1 MHRVWLH
8 ARTILR
14 PIGSAILCLAWV
26 SVGLLCLIVPFEVH
40 WSVLWM
46 LAVTGAFL
54 WLHAAR
60 GGGFGRLRRLAR
72 ARLRPPGA
80 GAGRVV
86 AASTTLLVAEFG
98 LGVLTLYM
106 GVKSPDQ
113 ADVFTEYAKRAWGW
127 LPVMLA
133 LVVVAPVVEEIGFRG
148 WMQRRLERGWGAAAA
163 IVVTAALF
171 SLAHFEA
178 VGFLNRFV
186 FGVAAGFI
194 AFRAGS
200 VWLSVLFH
208 AVSNFVV
215 GLLMLLTPA
224 TDDAVV
230 LRWVAGHGGIPALLL
245 AIAVSLLA
253 AAWILRDLPSRAA
266 RRPPIRVGA
275 PGPLALEPSAAG

>member
-14 PIGSAILCLAWV
+14 PIGSVILALFWV
-26 SVGLLCLIVPFEVH
+26 SLGIMCLLVPFAVH

-46 LAVTGAFL
+46 FAVTGAFL
-54 WLHAAR
+54 WLHVAR
-60 GGGFGRLRRLAR
+60 GDGFGRLRRLAR
-72 ARLRPPGA
+72 ARLRPAGP

-106 GVKSPDQ
+106 GVKSPDH

-133 LVVVAPVVEEIGFRG
+133 LVMVAPIVEEIGFRG
-148 WMQRRLERGWGAAAA
+148 WMQRRLERGWGAVAA
-163 IVVTAALF
+163 IVVTAAVF

-178 VGFLNRFV
+178 VGLLNRFV

-194 AFRAGS
+194 AFRTGS

-215 GLLMLLTPA
+215 GLLMLLTPS

-230 LRWVAGHGGIPALLL
+230 LRWIGEHGGIPALLVPITL
-245 AIAVSLLA
+245 SILA
-253 AAWILRDLPSRAA
+253 AAWILRDLPPRAA
-266 RRPPIRVGA
+266 IQPDRGAA
-275 PGPLALEPSAAG
+275 PGPLALEPSAAR